1 MNRPAASRLFAGP
14 VTHERLRP
22 RRHRLR
28 YRVFWTLLDL
38 DELPALSGRL
48 RLFSHNRAGLFS
60 FHDRDHGD
68 GSNTP
73 LRAQVA
79 SHLRAAGIETG
90 GGPVR
95 IFCMPRVLG
104 YVFNPIS
111 LYFCHRPD
119 ETLAAILYEVN
130 NTFGQR
136 HTYLLPV
143 TDIENGMVRQGCAK
157 LLYVSPFMEMAM
169 RYEFRVRLSGN
180 AIAVAIDGIDADGVI
195 IRTALS
201 GARRTLTDANLLRIL
216 LGFPLLT
223 LKVIAAIHWEAL
235 RLWLKGVKMTKRPP
249 GPERP
254 VSVGISA
261 DP

>member
-1 MNRPAASRLFAGP
+1 
-14 VTHERLRP
+14 
-22 RRHRLR
+22 
-28 YRVFWTLLDL
+28 
-38 DELPALSGRL
+38 
-48 RLFSHNRAGLFS
+48 
-60 FHDRDHGD
+60 
-68 GSNTP
+68 
-73 LRAQVA
+73 LRAQIE
-79 SHLRAAGIETG
+79 SHLEQAGIAID
-90 GGPVR
+90 GGPIR
-95 IFCMPRVLG
+95 LLCMPRILG

-111 LYFCHRPD
+111 IYFSFRRDGSPN
-119 ETLAAILYEVN
+119 AILYEVN

-143 TDIENGMVRQGCAK
+143 TEIENGTVRQGCAK
-157 LLYVSPFMEMAM
+157 LLYVSPFMDMAM
-169 RYEFRVRLSGN
+169 RYEFRVRLSHN

-195 IRTALS
+195 IRTALT
-201 GARRTLTDANLLRIL
+201 GARRPLTDANLLRIL